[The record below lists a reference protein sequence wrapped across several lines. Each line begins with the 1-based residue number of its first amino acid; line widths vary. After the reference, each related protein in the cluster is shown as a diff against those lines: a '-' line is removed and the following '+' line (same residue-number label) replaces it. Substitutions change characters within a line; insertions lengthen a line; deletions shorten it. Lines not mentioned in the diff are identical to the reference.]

1 LFAGRLGV
9 YNIAICLYPNTELPS
24 DLKGMTVIEMEPASS
39 SASNAEGE
47 GKTASESAEDRIKR
61 WRDELLPTV
70 DEIPRTSNAHG
81 YSGAWDIETIGFRQ
95 WRGVVLS
102 GESWVQGS
110 GTAVLYIDETGKT
123 GHGLLKG
130 KLGFKI
136 CSSQEPKAKPFS
148 GELSFCHE
156 VTDIDCDLTGGVRLV
171 SRVFCLQK
179 HVSGHPPSE
188 LFALEEPR
196 EPWPFSWTLAPS
208 DTSRCLHGTLEA
220 ENPGATK
227 GEIRLRKNR

>member
-1 LFAGRLGV
+1 MMR
-9 YNIAICLYPNTELPS
+9 
-24 DLKGMTVIEMEPASS
+24 
-39 SASNAEGE
+39 
-47 GKTASESAEDRIKR
+47 
-61 WRDELLPTV
+61 
-70 DEIPRTSNAHG
+70 
-81 YSGAWDIETIGFRQ
+81 
-95 WRGVVLS
+95 
-102 GESWVQGS
+102 VQGS

-136 CSSQEPKAKPFS
+136 CFSQEPKAKPFS

-156 VTDIDCDLTGGVRLV
+156 VMDIDCDLTGGVRLV
-171 SRVFCLQK
+171 TRVFCLQK

-227 GEIRLRKNR
+227 GEIRLRKYR